1 MVLDASWARRLLA
14 CPAVARSDNGQM
26 ARAGACL
33 EVRGAPAP
41 ADAGAPPLLG
51 AHGSDWCRP
60 AAMLRSNARV
70 ARGAGARP
78 AAARQAAGWGRAEG
92 RTERGVLPARR
103 ASLGLGAPGEEAAL
117 RAGLQGRV
125 GLRAARP
132 ARQAGLGLAAPGEKA
147 ALRDFRARTS
157 SRLLPHRDPNGFRRL
172 IVLLSEAGA
181 PPRRRPCMA
190 ALCDGLA

>member
-1 MVLDASWARRLLA
+1 
-14 CPAVARSDNGQM
+14 
-26 ARAGACL
+26 
-33 EVRGAPAP
+33 
-41 ADAGAPPLLG
+41 
-51 AHGSDWCRP
+51 
-60 AAMLRSNARV
+60 MLRSNARV